1 MKTKT
6 WILTGA
12 LLAFMTT
19 VLAACGGGVKLTE
32 QDFTY
37 ELTADGAG
45 VKLLAYIGDKG
56 GNLIIPGAIEGRP
69 VVALGDV
76 DQFNEGSA
84 GDEFDR
90 RRFYGFAELP
100 EKPGEEEE
108 TEASA
113 DRGGFGPAGR
123 IAVTVSTVSQSGGEA
138 VPVVEVNEALGTKE
152 RTSRITGITI
162 PDTVTYIGG
171 GAFANC
177 QGLTAL
183 TMPKSLTVIGGGAFT
198 NTGLASVTVPK
209 GAVLIGSYAFSG
221 CQKLSSLTLPEGIE
235 LRPGAFAGCL
245 ALAAVKLPAVRYT
258 YYDAKTGEFTER
270 TEASFEE
277 GAFDNCPG
285 LNPAA
290 REAIL
295 ASGYPVEFV
304 IPKNPVDHVQAET
317 LGIWVDQRGK
327 TVAVITRERVY
338 LADILRWERE
348 ERGISARSFYYPGYG
363 APNGMYGLSWG
374 VFIPGDPMWYPMWYT
389 YTGGPRLAYIVFAS
403 FTLAADGTLS
413 LNTENGIF
421 SAPNYYT
428 RRSRQTFQLRR
439 LE

>member
-1 MKTKT
+1 MTKKT

-108 TEASA
+108 TEANA
-113 DRGGFGPAGR
+113 DRRGGGFGPAGR

-138 VPVVEVNEALGTKE
+138 VPVVEVNETLGTKE

-258 YYDAKTGEFTER
+258 YYDSKTGEFTER

-304 IPKNPVDHVQAET
+304 IPEYPAGRARAEL

-327 TVAVITRERVY
+327 TVAVMAREQVY
-338 LADILRWERE
+338 VADILRWRK
-348 ERGISARSFYYPGYG
+348 RGSRYESGFSDAPGRS
-363 APNGMYGLSWG
+363 GMYELSWYSDG
-374 VFIPGDPMWYPMWYT
+374 TWAGSSLGSAW
-389 YTGGPRLAYIVFAS
+389 GGHSIDVS
-403 FTLAADGTLS
+403 FTLAADGS
-413 LNTENGIF
+413 LTFIIKNSVHDN
-421 SAPNYYT
+421 NYRPPFVYEET
-428 RRSRQTFQLRR
+428 QTFQLRR